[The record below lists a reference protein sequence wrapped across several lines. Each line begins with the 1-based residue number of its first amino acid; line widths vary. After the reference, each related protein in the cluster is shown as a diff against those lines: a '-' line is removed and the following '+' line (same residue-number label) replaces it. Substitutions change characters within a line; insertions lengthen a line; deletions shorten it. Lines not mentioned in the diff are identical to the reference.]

1 MKILLFFGCVI
12 LILYLIFKIIYDDW
26 ASSDNSIKS
35 SIGCTVMA
43 LLIGGGILLTLL
55 GSIKSCAD
63 SSSPSYDYYDYSP
76 RK

>member
-1 MKILLFFGCVI
+1 MKILIFFAAVI
-12 LILYLIFKIIYDDW
+12 GIFYLIFKSGDW
-26 ASSDNSIKS
+26 SESDNSIKS

-43 LLIGGGILLTLL
+43 ILIGGGVLLTLF

-63 SSSPSYDYYDYSP
+63 SSSPSYDYYDSP